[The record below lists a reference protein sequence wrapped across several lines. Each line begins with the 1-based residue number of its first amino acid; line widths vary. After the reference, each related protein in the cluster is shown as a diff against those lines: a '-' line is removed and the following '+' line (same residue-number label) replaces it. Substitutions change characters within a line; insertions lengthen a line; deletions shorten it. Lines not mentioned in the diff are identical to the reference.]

1 MVSGRKR
8 PEKIWEQSALPE
20 MAEGEW
26 RNPPWSD
33 PVRMERTSNMKNQVL
48 GLLRQSRGY
57 VSGQELCEKLQVSRT
72 AVWKAVNQ
80 LKEEGYGIEAVK
92 NRGYFLQ
99 SVPDLVTEAEI
110 RSCLSTGFIGQNI
123 AYFPKT
129 DSTNDQIRRLAEQG
143 APDGTLAV
151 ADSQTAGKGR
161 RGRGWSSKA
170 GEHIFMS
177 LLLRPDIQPLHAS
190 MLTLVMGLSAARAC
204 GEILEEQGCEE
215 QIQIKWPNDLVWK
228 GRKLC
233 GILTEISMEMESIR
247 YLVVGIGINVNG
259 TDFPPELKERAVSL
273 CMILG
278 RPLHRA
284 ELIARTLK
292 HFEQDYQV
300 FLQTEDLSGLLEDY
314 TSRLVNYGRQVRILD
329 PGNEYTGIARGINAR
344 GELLVECDGV
354 LRQVYAGE
362 VSVRGVYG
370 YT

>member
-1 MVSGRKR
+1 
-8 PEKIWEQSALPE
+8 
-20 MAEGEW
+20 
-26 RNPPWSD
+26 
-33 PVRMERTSNMKNQVL
+33 
-48 GLLRQSRGY
+48 
-57 VSGQELCEKLQVSRT
+57 
-72 AVWKAVNQ
+72 
-80 LKEEGYGIEAVK
+80 
-92 NRGYFLQ
+92 
-99 SVPDLVTEAEI
+99 
-110 RSCLSTGFIGQNI
+110 
-123 AYFPKT
+123 
-129 DSTNDQIRRLAEQG
+129 
-143 APDGTLAV
+143 
-151 ADSQTAGKGR
+151 
-161 RGRGWSSKA
+161 
-170 GEHIFMS
+170 
-177 LLLRPDIQPLHAS
+177 
-190 MLTLVMGLSAARAC
+190 MLTLIAAMAVREGIRQVAGLE
-204 GEILEEQGCEE
+204 G
-215 QIQIKWPNDLVWK
+215 QIKWPNDLVWK